1 MGYAMRTATHRFVEW
16 REFGTGKVTARE
28 LYDHRQNHSET
39 ANVIDTAPEALV
51 ESLTSRLL
59 KTHPRRPLQM
69 VPAVHSNPHRGRLP
83 APLLIANKTDTEIK
97 VYAITPRGQRSRR
110 PTVVNPGDRTEI
122 NARIGGV
129 FVVESRDGT
138 IHEIHSP
145 SLPGRTINI
154 ERP

>member
-1 MGYAMRTATHRFVEW
+1 
-16 REFGTGKVTARE
+16 
-28 LYDHRQNHSET
+28 
-39 ANVIDTAPEALV
+39 
-51 ESLTSRLL
+51 
-59 KTHPRRPLQM
+59 M
-69 VPAVHSNPHRGRLP
+69 VPSVHSNPNRGRQP

-110 PTVVNPGDRTEI
+110 PTVVKPGDRTEI

-145 SLPGRTINI
+145 SLPRRTINI